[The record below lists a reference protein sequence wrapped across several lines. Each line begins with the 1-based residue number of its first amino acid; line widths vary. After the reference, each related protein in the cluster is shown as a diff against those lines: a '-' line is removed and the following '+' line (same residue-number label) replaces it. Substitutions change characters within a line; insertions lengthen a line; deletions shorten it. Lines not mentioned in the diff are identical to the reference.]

1 MYIGSHY
8 NSYYN
13 QVYGQNNSS
22 VYKPYQPTG
31 TYNADQQNPFTSS
44 GSAAVGQVTDL
55 KDSAKALDQALNALS
70 HNAINNSSK
79 AVSSNQE
86 IAEVDGGKNTY
97 FSDKTLQV
105 EQLAQKQINTGSEL
119 ATDKQ
124 ANLSGQQQFAITD
137 AAGNSQEFSFYAH
150 GGETNQQ
157 ILSKMA
163 DTINAADSA
172 YTATLS
178 VNSLSNTSNISISN
192 NQTGEQSAFSLSD
205 ISGDA
210 VALSGAN
217 QVNQQAQDA
226 IYQLNGQTNT
236 SADNSINLGNGI
248 EATLMQASDQQV
260 TISRGLDTDLAKQ
273 QMADFA
279 EAYNQL
285 YGTALEHS
293 DDSKTYELFQ
303 QIIGNSQNY
312 LSTLAPLGVEF
323 DQEAK
328 MSINEDK
335 LNQAAED
342 GSLTAFL
349 EQNTSANYGYLSQLG
364 RIADDV
370 QNNTQ
375 KYISQEAF
383 AFNADNFYSQSSQQ
397 IYNNLFN
404 PWQSTNSSYGS
415 AGWLFDIM
423 L

>member
-22 VYKPYQPTG
+22 VYKPYQPAS
-31 TYNADQQNPFTSS
+31 TYNTDQQNPFTSP

-55 KDSAKALDQALNALS
+55 KDSALALDQALNALS
-70 HNAINNSSK
+70 YNALNNSSK
-79 AVSSNQE
+79 AVSSNQQ
-86 IAEVDGGKNTY
+86 IAEVDGGKNAY
-97 FSDKTLQV
+97 FADKTLQV
-105 EQLAQKQINTGSEL
+105 DQLAQKQINNGEQL
-119 ATDKQ
+119 ATDQ
-124 ANLSGQQQFAITD
+124 AANLSGRQQFAISD
-137 AAGNSQEFSFYAH
+137 EAGNSQEFSFYAH

-157 ILSKMA
+157 FLSKMA
-163 DTINAADSA
+163 DEINAGNTA
-172 YTATLS
+172 YTATVS
-178 VNSLSNTSNISISN
+178 VNSLSNTASISITN
-192 NQTGEQSAFSLSD
+192 NQSGEQSAFSLSD
-205 ISGDA
+205 ISGNA

-217 QVNQQAQDA
+217 QVDQQAQDA

-236 SADNSINLGNGI
+236 SADNTINLGDGI
-248 EATLMQASDQQV
+248 EATLKQASDEQV
-260 TISRGLDTDLAKQ
+260 TISRGLDTDAAKQ
-273 QMADFA
+273 QMTDFA

-293 DDSKTYELFQ
+293 DDSKTYQLFQ

-312 LSTLAPLGVEF
+312 LSSLTPLGVEF
-323 DQEAK
+323 DQDAK

-335 LNQAAED
+335 LNQAAAD
-342 GSLTAFL
+342 GSLISFL
-349 EQNTSANYGYLSQLG
+349 EQNSATNYGYLSQLG

-383 AFNADNFYSQSSQQ
+383 TFNADNFYTESSQQ